1 MYRIPCLFVRGPNK
15 NNGGFHNFQK
25 RRDFSSLMRTKRS
38 WRSSHNVPPPPLL
51 ALLKKAFPSLL
62 LWPRREHTWTLSW
75 KEGLLICFKNC
86 LGVPYSHRQSRNRMM
101 NTFIIVNITPIC
113 IVRDSLKD
121 KSILVH
127 FKKVFLLPSVWPRTE
142 YTRALIWKKGLL
154 ICFES
159 YPGYG
164 IPYSPTQAG

>member
-1 MYRIPCLFVRGPNK
+1 MLICKGAQQKQWRVSQLSKKERLFISYENQTLLEVISQCAP
-15 NNGGFHNFQK
+15 
-25 RRDFSSLMRTKRS
+25 S
-38 WRSSHNVPPPPLL
+38 PPSCTS
-51 ALLKKAFPSLL
+51 KKGLPSLL